1 MTVPE
6 YYAMHAETRTE
17 LDMPEGGLVK

>member
-6 YYAMHAETRTE
+6 YYSDYTS
-17 LDMPEGGLVK
+17 GI